1 MASTVP
7 AYEALASDLKS
18 AGTSRVFGLMS
29 DDTALFITT
38 LDAMGVRFHAARHEN
53 NAIAMA
59 EGYAAATGDV
69 GIAILGRGP
78 ATANALHG
86 ATYALRSGS
95 RVLLIFGYPSIA
107 PASPDAYGPDTKAFD
122 SVGVL
127 RAAGLRTFMA
137 TDAGTARRT
146 LSQARAATR
155 EGAVALFLPMNVQ
168 TGTVDMAATDPG
180 VVSDATRPPKPARA
194 AAIDAASA
202 ALAKSR
208 RPLLIAGRGAHRA
221 GAREALVCLADHLG
235 AALATTAKAKDMFRG
250 YPLDC
255 GVLGSFSHSAARRVV
270 DQCDCIVAF
279 GAALTQRTTSMGA
292 ALPAAAPLIQVEEVR
307 ANIGRWYPA
316 DIAVVADARLA
327 AEQLLEAVPARTE
340 RPLHDEAIRRSL
352 ASFDPASDFEPAATA
367 RTMDPRLCAIE
378 LDRLLPRDRNV
389 VYDAG
394 NMLQAFAYISVP
406 GPENVKMT
414 SDFASVGMGFGTAM
428 GFAIG
433 AAERPTVLVMGD
445 GGLFMTLGE
454 LETVVREGIPL
465 VIVVMNDCAYG
476 AELHYLKAYDMPV
489 ATSTFPD
496 VDFAPVAEAFGF
508 EAATVRTQEELR
520 ALAPLLAQPDGPI
533 LLDCKIN
540 ASVAAPFMDEAAS
553 ARRH

>member
-7 AYEALASDLKS
+7 AYEAMASDLRN
-18 AGTSRVFGLMS
+18 AGASHVFGLMS
-29 DDTALFITT
+29 DDTALFITA

-59 EGYAAATGDV
+59 EGYAAATDDI

-107 PASPDAYGPDTKAFD
+107 PVSPDAYGPDTKAFD

-127 RAAGLRTFMA
+127 TLAGLRTFVA
-137 TDAGTARRT
+137 TDATTARRT
-146 LSQARAATR
+146 LLQARAATR
-155 EGAVALFLPMNVQ
+155 QGAVALFLPMNVQ
-168 TGTVDMAATDPG
+168 TGTIDLAATDPG
-180 VVSDATRPPKPARA
+180 VVADAARGPKAARA
-194 AAIDAASA
+194 PAIDAAA
-202 ALAKSR
+202 AVLAKGS

-221 GAREALVCLADHLG
+221 GAREALVRLADHLG

-250 YPLDC
+250 HPLDC
-255 GVLGSFSHSAARRVV
+255 GVLGSFSHSAGRRVV
-270 DQCDCIVAF
+270 DQCDCVVAF
-279 GAALTQRTTSMGA
+279 GAALTQRTTSLGA

-307 ANIGRWYPA
+307 ANVGRWYPA
-316 DIAVVADARLA
+316 DVAVVADARLA
-327 AEQLLEAVPARTE
+327 AEQLRNAVPARIE
-340 RPLHDEAIRRSL
+340 KPLHDEAIRQSL
-352 ASFDPASDFEPAATA
+352 ARFDPASDFEPAATA

-378 LDRLLPRDRNV
+378 LDRMLPKDRNV

-394 NMLQAFAYISVP
+394 NFLQAFAYISVP
-406 GPENVKMT
+406 GPANVKMT
-414 SDFASVGMGFGTAM
+414 SDFASVGMGFGTAL

-433 AAERPTVLVMGD
+433 APERPTVLVMGD
-445 GGLFMTLGE
+445 GSLFMTLGE
-454 LETVVREGIPL
+454 LETVVREGVPL
-465 VIVVMNDCAYG
+465 VMVVMNDCAYG
-476 AELHYLKAYDMPV
+476 AELHYLNAYDMPV
-489 ATSTFPD
+489 AASTFPD

-508 EAATVRTQEELR
+508 RAATIRTLDELR

-540 ASVAAPFMDEAAS
+540 ASVAAPFMDEAHGS
-553 ARRH
+553 KRH

>member
-7 AYEALASDLKS
+7 AYEAMASDLRN
-18 AGTSRVFGLMS
+18 AGASHVFGLMS
-29 DDTALFITT
+29 DDTALFITA

-59 EGYAAATGDV
+59 EGYAAATDGI

-107 PASPDAYGPDTKAFD
+107 PVSPDAYGPDTKAFD

-127 RAAGLRTFMA
+127 TLAGLRTFVA
-137 TDAGTARRT
+137 TDATTARRT
-146 LSQARAATR
+146 LLQARAATR
-155 EGAVALFLPMNVQ
+155 QGAVALFLPMNVQ
-168 TGTVDMAATDPG
+168 TGTIDLAATDPG
-180 VVSDATRPPKPARA
+180 VVADAARGPKAARA
-194 AAIDAASA
+194 PAIDAAA
-202 ALAKSR
+202 AVLAKGS

-221 GAREALVCLADHLG
+221 GAREALIRLADHLG

-250 YPLDC
+250 HPLDC
-255 GVLGSFSHSAARRVV
+255 GVLGSFSHSAGRRVV
-270 DQCDCIVAF
+270 DQCDCVVAF

-307 ANIGRWYPA
+307 ANVGRWYPA
-316 DIAVVADARLA
+316 DVAVVADARLA
-327 AEQLLEAVPARTE
+327 AEQLRNAVPARIE
-340 RPLHDEAIRRSL
+340 KPLHDEAIRQSL
-352 ASFDPASDFEPAATA
+352 ARFDPASDFEPAATA

-378 LDRLLPRDRNV
+378 LDRMLPKDRNV

-394 NMLQAFAYISVP
+394 NFLQAFAYISVP
-406 GPENVKMT
+406 GPANVKMT
-414 SDFASVGMGFGTAM
+414 SDFASVGMGFGTAL

-433 AAERPTVLVMGD
+433 APERPTVLVMGD
-445 GGLFMTLGE
+445 GSLFMTLGE
-454 LETVVREGIPL
+454 LETVVREGVPL
-465 VIVVMNDCAYG
+465 VMVVMNDCAYG

-489 ATSTFPD
+489 AASTFPD

-508 EAATVRTQEELR
+508 RAATIRTLDELR

-540 ASVAAPFMDEAAS
+540 ASVAAPFMDEAHGS
-553 ARRH
+553 KRH